1 MNAAPARREK
11 LIQLMALGWLLV
23 LGALALVGPYGLL
36 SWGEQSAL
44 LDAREDQI
52 AVLQEERGVLENRND
67 LLDPNNVDPDLASE
81 LVRENLNVAH
91 RDEYVIDLGKQ
102 P

>member
-1 MNAAPARREK
+1 MNAPSARRER
-11 LIQLMALGWLLV
+11 LIQLFALGWLLV

-36 SWGEQSAL
+36 SWGEQSAQL
-44 LDAREDQI
+44 GVRQQQVS
-52 AVLQEERGVLENRND
+52 VLEEERAVLENRID
-67 LLDPNNVDPDLASE
+67 LLDPDHVDPDLAGE

-91 RDEYVIDLGKQ
+91 PDEYVIDLEEQ

>member
-1 MNAAPARREK
+1 MNAAPARRER

-44 LDAREDQI
+44 LEDRQDQI
-52 AVLQEERGVLENRND
+52 AVLQEERAVLENRND

-81 LVRENLNVAH
+81 LVRENLNVVH
-91 RDEYVIDLGKQ
+91 RDEYVIDLDTQ